1 MFELYTSKYYRE
13 LVQLGPGQP
22 RRPYIAH
29 MVSWIYSE
37 SQMVTNLTKKQIFD
51 NKLDWTRRHGLSR
64 IAMAGTF

>member
-29 MVSWIYSE
+29 MVSWIYSGPE
-37 SQMVTNLTKKQIFD
+37 AKEIRTGVTMTYINGPTPRKP
-51 NKLDWTRRHGLSR
+51 REAR
-64 IAMAGTF
+64 